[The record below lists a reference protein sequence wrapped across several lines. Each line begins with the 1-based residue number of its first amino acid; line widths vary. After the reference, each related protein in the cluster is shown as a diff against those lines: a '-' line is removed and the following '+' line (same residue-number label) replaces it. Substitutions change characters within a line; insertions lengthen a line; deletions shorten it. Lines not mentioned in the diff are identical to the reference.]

1 MTAKNLYAYTLQPVN
16 YEISEAE
23 QRHAQ
28 LMIWRST
35 NKIGMKAWLIMGAI
49 VALSILGII
58 LIKNYSTV
66 ICWVAIVCVVLY
78 YLIRTFGLEWYVK
91 RKMNEFPVQEIKGI
105 RLGVQPHG
113 IVMRQKMGM
122 QEGVG
127 AIGWKDIYEWYNTPE
142 FMLINFKVK
151 GQQGAYI
158 LPKRLDSK
166 TSLSRPFAS
175 ICKKK
180 WAHQKKSKT
189 YPDFERPPVSTWRF
203 FMSIFY
209 PTHRDK

>member
-16 YEISEAE
+16 YEVTEQE

-35 NKIGMKAWLIMGAI
+35 NKIGMKAWLIMVAV

-58 LIKNYSTV
+58 MLKYYSTIV
-66 ICWVAIVCVVLY
+66 GWVALVCVVLY

-113 IVMRQKMGM
+113 IVMRQKMGL

-142 FMLINFKVK
+142 FMLVNFKVK

-166 TSLSRPFAS
+166 NFS
-175 ICKKK
+175 
-180 WAHQKKSKT
+180 
-189 YPDFERPPVSTWRF
+189 FETIRKHLREEVGEPKE
-203 FMSIFY
+203 I
-209 PTHRDK
+209 